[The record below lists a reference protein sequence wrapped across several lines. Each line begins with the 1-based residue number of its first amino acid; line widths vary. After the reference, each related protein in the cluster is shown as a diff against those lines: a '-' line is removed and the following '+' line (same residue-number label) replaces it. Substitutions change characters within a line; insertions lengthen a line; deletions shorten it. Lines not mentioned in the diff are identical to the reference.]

1 VGGGAH
7 YRQEDAGI
15 KQFRHFAR
23 TWGDW
28 IPALLKACS
37 SYVTAICKDL
47 LVNSI
52 ALQSH
57 SWNLGKPGTEEAK
70 KLTFP

>member
-1 VGGGAH
+1 MRGAH
-7 YRQEDAGI
+7 YRQDDVRI

-28 IPALLKACS
+28 ILALLKTCC
-37 SYVTAICKDL
+37 SYVRTICKDPL
-47 LVNSI
+47 MNSI

-57 SWNLGKPGTEEAK
+57 SWNLKKPGTEEEQ